1 MAVWGGPGMGKT
13 SFLNLLT
20 SEQIWQSQN
29 IDRSEAIIIY
39 LNCLEIKPFIPANF
53 WRKIIY
59 SIGEK
64 TKDDSIVQLI
74 KKSLQKPKSTKE
86 HLRYILRKIG
96 EQKKFLVLLLDD
108 YDATLNSHSRYTET
122 DVEVFLSECRNLAY
136 HSEERK
142 YLSMIVTSLRRL
154 NEKGPNLTPNG
165 SPWYNHF
172 GFQRL
177 KPLNDKEIGMLLSGM
192 QMTREIRDGIE
203 EIAGGNP
210 ALLQNTGSILHNK
223 RRSGETLNAEIFA
236 KEFVEATEHFFQDT
250 WQLANELEQALLML
264 IALYQLKGRV
274 QKTRYDLSDI
284 SVIFSQKERE
294 LMDLEERCVI
304 KQTVEQEKTNYSFT
318 STIMEWWVIKEI
330 ENTNTEILKQREMV
344 FANFMSRKQVDKVK
358 DVINYLSE
366 HKEAIKSI
374 AKWVGKLAPYLA

>member
-1 MAVWGGPGMGKT
+1 
-13 SFLNLLT
+13 
-20 SEQIWQSQN
+20 
-29 IDRSEAIIIY
+29 
-39 LNCLEIKPFIPANF
+39 
-53 WRKIIY
+53 
-59 SIGEK
+59 
-64 TKDDSIVQLI
+64 
-74 KKSLQKPKSTKE
+74 
-86 HLRYILRKIG
+86 
-96 EQKKFLVLLLDD
+96 
-108 YDATLNSHSRYTET
+108 
-122 DVEVFLSECRNLAY
+122 
-136 HSEERK
+136 
-142 YLSMIVTSLRRL
+142 MIVTSLRRL

-274 QKTRYDLSDI
+274 QKTL
-284 SVIFSQKERE
+284 
-294 LMDLEERCVI
+294 
-304 KQTVEQEKTNYSFT
+304 
-318 STIMEWWVIKEI
+318 
-330 ENTNTEILKQREMV
+330 
-344 FANFMSRKQVDKVK
+344 
-358 DVINYLSE
+358 
-366 HKEAIKSI
+366 
-374 AKWVGKLAPYLA
+374 